1 MFAALVLL
9 SLTGIAINTALGAPD
24 GAILRR
30 RGGETNSKE
39 NIQ

>member
-9 SLTGIAINTALGAPD
+9 SLTGIAINAGLGALD

-30 RGGETNSKE
+30 RGETHNDKE
-39 NIQ
+39 HVP